1 MNSFLKVNHHPANT
15 KIMRKIFH
23 FFFEESLTNVS
34 QITVPIVLLLAVLE
48 VVDVNSGRIHTQDVG
63 IDY

>member
-1 MNSFLKVNHHPANT
+1 
-15 KIMRKIFH
+15 MRKIFH